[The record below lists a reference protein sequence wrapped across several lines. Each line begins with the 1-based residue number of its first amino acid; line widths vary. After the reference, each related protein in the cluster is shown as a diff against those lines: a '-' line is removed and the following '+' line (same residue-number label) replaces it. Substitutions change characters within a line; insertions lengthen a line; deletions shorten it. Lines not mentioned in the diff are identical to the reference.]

1 MKYAR
6 FINENEIEEL
16 TNNYVV
22 MDGRVYT
29 NPINHPSKP
38 LEKLGYKPLVI
49 DEMPTYDSEN
59 QKVIRKYKVINDVIH
74 RSWEVLDLTE
84 QEKEEMR
91 KMRQSLDVEENETR

>member
-16 TNNYVV
+16 TKNYVI

-38 LEKLGYKPLVI
+38 LDKLGYKPLVI
-49 DEMPTYDSEN
+49 DDMPTIAEME
-59 QKVIRKYKVINDVIH
+59 QKIVRKYKVINDVIH
-74 RSWEVLDLTE
+74 RSWEVENLTE
-84 QEKEEMR
+84 EESAEII
-91 KMRQSLDVEENETR
+91 KMYEQR

>member
-1 MKYAR
+1 MRYAR

-38 LEKLGYKPLVI
+38 LEKLGYKPFVI
-49 DEMPTYDSEN
+49 DDMPTIDAME
-59 QKVIRKYKVINDVIH
+59 QKIVRKYKAINDVIH
-74 RSWEVLDLTE
+74 RSWEVKDLTE
-84 QEKEEMR
+84 EEKAKIR
-91 KMRQSLDVEENETR
+91 KMYEQR

>member
-29 NPINHPSKP
+29 NQGSGTFIK
-38 LEKLGYKPLVI
+38 GA
-49 DEMPTYDSEN
+49 
-59 QKVIRKYKVINDVIH
+59 DV
-74 RSWEVLDLTE
+74 
-84 QEKEEMR
+84 
-91 KMRQSLDVEENETR
+91 

>member
-29 NPINHPSKP
+29 NPEKHPSKP
-38 LEKLGYKPLVI
+38 LDKLGYKQFVI
-49 DEMPTYDSEN
+49 DDMPKIDAME
-59 QKVIRKYKVINDVIH
+59 QKIVRKYKVINDVIH
-74 RSWEVLDLTE
+74 RTWQVENLTE
-84 QEKEEMR
+84 EEKEEIR
-91 KMRQSLDVEENETR
+91 KMYEQR

>member
-16 TNNYVV
+16 TKNYVI

-38 LEKLGYKPLVI
+38 LDKLGYKPFVI
-49 DEMPTYDSEN
+49 DDMPTINAME
-59 QKVIRKYKVINDVIH
+59 QKVVRKYKVINGIIH
-74 RSWEVLDLTE
+74 RSWEVENLTE
-84 QEKEEMR
+84 EEKAEIR
-91 KMRQSLDVEENETR
+91 KMYEV

>member
-29 NPINHPSKP
+29 NPEKHPSKP
-38 LEKLGYKPLVI
+38 LESLGYKQFVI
-49 DEMPTYDSEN
+49 DDMPTIDTME
-59 QKVIRKYKVINDVIH
+59 QKIVRKYKVINDVIH
-74 RSWEVLDLTE
+74 RTWEVENLTE
-84 QEKEEMR
+84 EEKEELR
-91 KMRQSLDVEENETR
+91 KMYEQR

>member
-29 NPINHPSKP
+29 NPEQHPLKP
-38 LEKLGYKPLVI
+38 LDKLGYKKLVI
-49 DEMPTYDSEN
+49 DDMPTYDSEN
-59 QKVIRKYKVINDVIH
+59 QKVVRKYKVIDDIIH
-74 RSWEVLDLTE
+74 RAWEVVDLTE

-91 KMRQSLDVEENETR
+91 KMRQLANEI

>member
-29 NPINHPSKP
+29 NPEKHPTKP
-38 LEKLGYKPLVI
+38 LEKLGYKQFVI
-49 DEMPTYDSEN
+49 DDMPTIDTME
-59 QKVIRKYKVINDVIH
+59 QKIVRKYKVINDVIH
-74 RSWEVLDLTE
+74 RSWEVENLTE
-84 QEKEEMR
+84 EEKEELR
-91 KMRQSLDVEENETR
+91 KMYEQR

>member
-6 FINENEIEEL
+6 FINENEIKEL

-29 NPINHPSKP
+29 NPEQHPLKP
-38 LEKLGYKPLVI
+38 LDKLGYKKFVI
-49 DEMPTYDSEN
+49 DDMPTYDSEN
-59 QKVIRKYKVINDVIH
+59 QKVVRVYKVIDDIIH
-74 RSWEVLDLTE
+74 RSWEVVDLTE

-91 KMRQSLDVEENETR
+91 KMYEHRGE

>member
-6 FINENEIEEL
+6 FINENEIVEL

-22 MDGRVYT
+22 MDDRIYT

-38 LEKLGYKPLVI
+38 LEKLGYKQFVI
-49 DEMPTYDSEN
+49 DDMPTCDSEN

-74 RSWEVLDLTE
+74 RSWEVVDLTE
-84 QEKEEMR
+84 QEKEEIK
-91 KMRQSLDVEENETR
+91 KMRQLANEI

>member
-29 NPINHPSKP
+29 NPENHPSKP
-38 LEKLGYKPLVI
+38 LEKLGYKQFVI
-49 DEMPTYDSEN
+49 DDMPTIDAME
-59 QKVIRKYKVINDVIH
+59 QKIVRKYKVINDVIH
-74 RSWEVLDLTE
+74 RTWEVENLTE
-84 QEKEEMR
+84 EEKEVIR
-91 KMRQSLDVEENETR
+91 KMYEQR

>member
-38 LEKLGYKPLVI
+38 LDKLGYKPLII
-49 DEMPTYDSEN
+49 DDMPTIDAME
-59 QKVIRKYKVINDVIH
+59 QKIVRKYKVINDIIH
-74 RSWEVLDLTE
+74 RSWEVENLTE
-84 QEKEEMR
+84 QEKMNIRLMYE
-91 KMRQSLDVEENETR
+91 